1 MKKRLSMILTTG
13 ICFLISGTV
22 FAASTFTD
30 IDQSYAKQ
38 QIITLHQDG
47 YIDGYD
53 NKNGTYSFKPTQNIN
68 RQEFAKMLVK
78 AVGLE
83 ENPAACTFTDVDD
96 WAKGYV
102 GALYEANITE
112 GISATQFGSKNNL
125 TREQMATFFVR
136 AMGMEERASKLRIPL
151 TFVDR
156 WDISDYAY
164 KNIAFAQQIGLINGV
179 GDGKFEPLAHTQRQA
194 VARLVYELIYHFEDK
209 YVPAILLLENKTAV
223 EANVN
228 DDGTY
233 TVVYPASNGAFTEDR
248 MTFTLE
254 EFEKGLNVVYE
265 AYHNVIM
272 APMGKQEW
280 ADLPAE
286 QKAMLVQLVVVTWSL
301 EHSPNVLPEA
311 VVASEENMTKFMQ
324 KLYAEID
331 AFFNDPAN
339 AEAKLY
345 ESKLTELVN
354 SAYAKMD
361 IGTEPGSQPEPGQNP
376 TLPLLGNL
384 LPILD
389 DILGLLT
396 GLLK

>member
-361 IGTEPGSQPEPGQNP
+361 IGTEPGSQPESGQNP